1 MFVQSPGSGVT
12 FTEERLAYTE
22 KWLGSAHFLGE
33 LLSQLDWGCC
43 PLHVEVLD
51 GRCHWMP
58 DQQSW
63 SQGHYPSMLAMCPA
77 LG

>member
-51 GRCHWMP
+51 G
-58 DQQSW
+58 
-63 SQGHYPSMLAMCPA
+63 
-77 LG
+77 